1 MRNSLID
8 FVAAAAIAA
17 AMTAVPATAHAQLML
32 QQQEATVASGTIVA
46 PAGAPSTF
54 AATGA
59 PSPFAA
65 ATVRTYTYEPVCIV
79 RRVQF
84 SDEWGWR
91 VRDVRI
97 CY

>member
-1 MRNSLID
+1 MRSSLID

-17 AMTAVPATAHAQLML
+17 GMTAIPATADAQLM
-32 QQQEATVASGTIVA
+32 QQQEATVASGTIV
-46 PAGAPSTF
+46 PPVI
-54 AATGA
+54 A

-65 ATVRTYTYEPVCIV
+65 VTVRTYTYEPVCVI

>member
-8 FVAAAAIAA
+8 FVVAAAIAA
-17 AMTAVPATAHAQLML
+17 AMTAVPATAHAQLL
-32 QQQEATVASGTIVA
+32 QQQEATIASGTIVP
-46 PAGAPSTF
+46 PAV
-54 AATGA
+54 A
-59 PSPFAA
+59 PSPFAT

>member
-17 AMTAVPATAHAQLML
+17 GMTAVPATAHAQLTL

-46 PAGAPSTF
+46 PAGAPS
-54 AATGA
+54 
-59 PSPFAA
+59 PVAA
-65 ATVRTYTYEPVCIV
+65 ATVRTYTYEPVCVV